1 MGLRGGVFGFGI
13 YMDLQATIPI
23 KVPHKARG
31 RQEYIPFNNR
41 ASRPGGSGLWHAL
54 IIRTVDHKGGLFF
67 VCVESMNLT

>member
-1 MGLRGGVFGFGI
+1 VFGFGI

-41 ASRPGGSGLWHAL
+41 ASRPGGSGLWS
-54 IIRTVDHKGGLFF
+54 IWF
-67 VCVESMNLT
+67 C